1 MNSDTKPHQIDSDLK
16 IRTPLVAIHDL
27 KGNPFKDYENSHEN
41 EEETNNDTTPQ
52 TMPFNSRKEVKVPH
66 LFQTRPLKEAIE
78 QVSRFQELHN
88 DQKARLHEKQMEL
101 VSEELKTLRSKPEIS
116 KISRKMM
123 NKKEYI
129 PLYMRTAEILSKK
142 EAKLAEER
150 KKHEEQKEALEKGL
164 TFKPE
169 LFKKPEKFNTF
180 EEFSESMTTWNRTK
194 QEKIAK
200 KQFLNLEKEVENHP
214 FKPEINEKSKQIL
227 QRKGYSLEKRQLET
241 KERKKQE
248 LEKNK
253 PLFKPQLNPK
263 TDRIVKE
270 KKNRTNYLVEFLQ
283 SPEKSEKLN
292 IQITT
297 QGVEVFVKEAKT
309 SLD

>member
-1 MNSDTKPHQIDSDLK
+1 
-16 IRTPLVAIHDL
+16 
-27 KGNPFKDYENSHEN
+27 
-41 EEETNNDTTPQ
+41 
-52 TMPFNSRKEVKVPH
+52 
-66 LFQTRPLKEAIE
+66 
-78 QVSRFQELHN
+78 
-88 DQKARLHEKQMEL
+88 MEL
-101 VSEELKTLRSKPEIS
+101 VSEELKTLRSKPENS

-123 NKKEYI
+123 NKKQYI

-227 QRKGYSLEKRQLET
+227 QRKGYSLEKRQLE
-241 KERKKQE
+241 RKKQE